1 MVSPLRYFKNDPNK
15 MGRGPGVYYLRGN
28 GYYSQY
34 SIQRDRK
41 KLSKGYQ
48 LNKVGSPKG
57 SSILHTSDGN
67 LPR

>member
-1 MVSPLRYFKNDPNK
+1 MVSPLRFFKNDPNK
-15 MGRGPGVYYLRGN
+15 SGRGSGVYYLRGHN
-28 GYYSQY
+28 YYSKY

-48 LNKVGSPKG
+48 INKIGIPKG
-57 SSILHTSDGN
+57 SSILHTSDGR